1 MKMAR
6 ASEADVDAALEVTRI
21 LDDLLKRYMPS
32 SGSDEGIVWF
42 DQDDPDQCQ
51 IALGRLLDAARKG
64 SMFRVVFGMAVLLDP
79 RNELLDPDADML
91 ARHPKIVRAMNACKT
106 GKPADEPARQRA
118 PGPIEEIRA
127 LAEKYANDKV
137 KIRLARVTESSAAIA
152 RRETEHERSRVAL
165 LTALEAAFELGATA

>member
-64 SMFRVVFGMAVLLDP
+64 SMF
-79 RNELLDPDADML
+79 
-91 ARHPKIVRAMNACKT
+91 
-106 GKPADEPARQRA
+106 
-118 PGPIEEIRA
+118 
-127 LAEKYANDKV
+127 
-137 KIRLARVTESSAAIA
+137 
-152 RRETEHERSRVAL
+152 
-165 LTALEAAFELGATA
+165 